1 MRSLGVKE
9 GLEGRFVSGFE
20 SGFIFVDECLL
31 LLGRGGLEQ
40 RSEGA
45 KEDEG
50 DERLSFQ
57 SGVMR
62 GVWWSNFH

>member
-1 MRSLGVKE
+1 MCSLGVKE
-9 GLEGRFVSGFE
+9 GLEGCFISGFE
-20 SGFIFVDECLL
+20 SGFIFVDKSLF

-45 KEDEG
+45 KEEEG
-50 DERLSFQ
+50 DERFGFH

-62 GVWWSNFH
+62 GVWVE